1 MSDNR
6 KEHPHDPTTLPIP
19 VSALLRS
26 LRRVWARISRLV
38 HRVAHV
44 STQAVRLAGTRTITF
59 TRNARDRLAERWQ
72 SDGSYRRTLIAALSA
87 VAATLLPHPAAAAVL
102 GALVAERPV
111 RPSHRRDPFLE
122 DDDEDDYPPRR
133 APLDP
138 WTPSPRR
145 LWDTLA

>member
-6 KEHPHDPTTLPIP
+6 KEQRHAPTPPGIA
-19 VSALLRS
+19 VSTLLRS
-26 LRRVWARISRLV
+26 LRRAWAWVSRVV
-38 HRVAHV
+38 HRVAHLG
-44 STQAVRLAGTRTITF
+44 TQAARLAGTRSITF
-59 TRNARDRLAERWQ
+59 ARNTRDRLAQRWQ